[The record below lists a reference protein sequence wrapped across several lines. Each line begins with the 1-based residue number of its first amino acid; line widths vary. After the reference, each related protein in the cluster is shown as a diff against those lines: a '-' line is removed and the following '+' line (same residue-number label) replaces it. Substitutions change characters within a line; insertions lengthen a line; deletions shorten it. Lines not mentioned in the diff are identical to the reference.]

1 MNKLLETIIENN
13 RVWTEKGKVA
23 TYIPE
28 LSKANP
34 RHLGIA
40 IYTVDNEEYFAGD
53 YDVKFTMQSISKVV
67 ALMLALLDNGKE
79 IVFSKVDMEPTADTF
94 NSISSLETRTPN
106 KPLNPMINS
115 GAIVTSSLINGKNG
129 DEVIEKFLKFTRKIT
144 NNPHIEINYDVY
156 KSEKETGHRNRSLA
170 YYMKSI
176 GIIEGDVEEA
186 LDVYF
191 KQCSIEVTCRD
202 IARIGA
208 MLASDGVLPWN
219 GERVIPRHVA
229 RIVKT
234 IMLTCGMYDASGE
247 FAVKVGVPGK
257 SGVGGGILASVPSR
271 MGIGVFG
278 PALDSKGNSIGGWK
292 VLEEVSRELDLSI
305 L

>member
-13 RVWTEKGKVA
+13 REWTQKGKVA

-34 RHLGIA
+34 NHLGIA
-40 IYTVDNEEYFAGD
+40 VYTIDNEEFCAGD
-53 YDVKFTMQSISKVV
+53 CNVKFTIQSISKVI

-94 NSISSLETRTPN
+94 NSISSLETRNPN

-129 DEVIEKFLKFTRKIT
+129 SEVIERLLKFTRKIT
-144 NNPHIEINYDVY
+144 NNPDIDINYNVY
-156 KSEKETGHRNRSLA
+156 KSEKETGHRNRALA

-176 GIIEGDVEEA
+176 GIIEGDVEEV

-191 KQCSIEVTCRD
+191 KQCSIEATCKD
-202 IARIGA
+202 IAKIGA
-208 MLASDGVLPWN
+208 MLANDGILPWN
-219 GERVIPRHVA
+219 GERVIPRQVA

-247 FAVKVGVPGK
+247 FAVKIGVPGK
-257 SGVGGGILASVPSR
+257 SGVGGGILVAVPSR

-278 PALDSKGNSIGGWK
+278 PALDSKGNSIAGWK
-292 VLEEVSRELDLSI
+292 VLEDISKELDLSI

>member
-115 GAIVTSSLINGKNG
+115 GAIVTSSLINGRNG

-144 NNPHIEINYDVY
+144 NNPSIEINYDVY
-156 KSEKETGHRNRSLA
+156 KSEKETGHRNRALA

-208 MLASDGVLPWN
+208 MLANDGVLPWN

-292 VLEEVSRELDLSI
+292 VLEEISRELDLSI